1 MGQLCHCARFA
12 LRLISK
18 QEVPKSKIKESK
30 SFKSTEVKVK
40 GFTNEKLGVVLLCV
54 VVTKMN
60 NQWAQAIDPVSGRAY
75 YFNQSTGETSWSP
88 PVHLPPPSHH
98 FSPPPPQH
106 DAQHQHRIVI
116 GQAAVHSATPTAA
129 PLQYQQQQQQQHQ
142 QQQQTQQLT
151 ASQNANNAAL
161 YSSVTYQLDPT
172 TATTPGLLVPTIR
185 ATIDKEQA
193 QTTSIPKI
201 ELEGVSA
208 GTIADLCNISREWR
222 SRNLH
227 VDGGDF
233 ATNEVPRTDA
243 NNEATNH
250 YYKPLQPFSLPLQSR
265 PPHVEPGRVDI
276 RMHALYSKLRSL
288 AEENFE

>member
-1 MGQLCHCARFA
+1 
-12 LRLISK
+12 
-18 QEVPKSKIKESK
+18 
-30 SFKSTEVKVK
+30 
-40 GFTNEKLGVVLLCV
+40 
-54 VVTKMN
+54 MN

-88 PVHLPPPSHH
+88 PVHLPPPPHH
-98 FSPPPPQH
+98 FSPPPQH
-106 DAQHQHRIVI
+106 DAQHQHHHRIVI
-116 GQAAVHSATPTAA
+116 GQSAVHSATPTAA
-129 PLQYQQQQQQQHQ
+129 PLQYQQEQEQ

-161 YSSVTYQLDPT
+161 YSSVTNQLDPT

-185 ATIDKEQA
+185 TIIDKEQV

-208 GTIADLCNISREWR
+208 GTIADLCNVSREWR

-233 ATNEVPRTDA
+233 ATNEAPRTDA

-288 AEENFE
+288 AEENVE